1 MLKLPAEIITS
12 ISRFDGGISD
22 DIREVALNKFGI
34 SKNFD
39 IFTSPKK
46 LIPYPSTVDD
56 SAASSAIGAL
66 LFSSGGELVG
76 LGTSSGNVCLWFKT
90 DPVSGAWAS
99 NRTAWKGAAGN
110 VTYNLFIE
118 FTNGTAKTI
127 YWCQGT
133 SLSKALVAD
142 PWTLSETFP
151 TGALSGA
158 PTGQGLVHIKAN
170 KLFIPVGNKIDTVN
184 SSGTLALNQAPL
196 ISSNLTITS
205 LAEYGSYL
213 AIGCRDLVG
222 GESKVL
228 IWDMVSTTIFIDQI
242 PFGRDS
248 LYVLNNLE
256 GYLIGIS
263 SSPSTVF
270 STDQAKI
277 TIQSWAGGKPS
288 LIKELLVEK
297 AGGIPTAQIYP
308 NINFVKDNKL
318 YFAAKLYDTVNTHIG
333 LWAIG
338 RKNANYNFAVTL
350 DRFATVDNSETS
362 LISAIAIG
370 NYFWFVHT
378 ANGTITMTKRGDFLA
393 TSIYE
398 SQKFNG
404 ELHGFDSSYVKNLV
418 QASLTCDKLPTDA
431 TLTLK
436 HRVDGATAW
445 TTHLTI
451 STATRLTEFLDK
463 GIGDYRELEWKLES
477 YKGAIPTSF
486 SFIEEI
492 LGKRKQ

>member
-142 PWTLSETFP
+142 PWTLSETFT

-228 IWDMVSTTIFIDQI
+228 IWDMVSTFIDQI

-404 ELHGFDSSYVKNLV
+404 GDSSLIKKLIGANI
-418 QASLTCDKLPTDA
+418 QTDKLPTDA
-431 TLTLK
+431 VATLK
-436 HRVDGATAW
+436 YRCDGSVTW
-445 TTHLTI
+445 VTLITS
-451 STATRLTEFLDK
+451 STVGSLYADA
-463 GIGDYRELEWKLES
+463 IGGNVPEYYEIEWQALS
-477 YKGAIPTSF
+477 YKGANITGF
-486 SFIEEI
+486 SFVEEI
-492 LGKRKQ
+492 ISKRKYS